1 MADSPS
7 PAERALDYE
16 EDVLELNKDLER
28 LIDAAENISGRLLVT
43 HCYSEGPM
51 ILCMLYLMQRVSCWC
66 CNMTIPLAV
75 HLQCS

>member
-16 EDVLELNKDLER
+16 EDVELNKGLER
-28 LIDAAENISGRLLVT
+28 LIDAAENISGGLLIT
-43 HCYSEGPM
+43 YCYSMGPM
-51 ILCMLYLMQRVSCWC
+51 IRCMLSLMQRVSCVC
-66 CNMTIPLAV
+66 SNMTIPLSV